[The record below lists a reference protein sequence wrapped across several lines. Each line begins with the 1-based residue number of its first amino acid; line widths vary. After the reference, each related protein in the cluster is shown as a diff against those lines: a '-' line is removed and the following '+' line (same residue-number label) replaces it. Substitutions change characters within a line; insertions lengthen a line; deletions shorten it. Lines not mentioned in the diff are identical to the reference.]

1 MEYFLEIKFL
11 LRGLITLKKRTETK
25 THCGKL
31 KMEKRNPR
39 HLDFDSGGDA
49 FQIPGRCQKPC
60 ALAKSDCWNHL
71 HVFLFQLFLLQLH
84 HRYS

>member
-39 HLDFDSGGDA
+39 HLDFDSGGGC
-49 FQIPGRCQKPC
+49 IPNSRTLPK
-60 ALAKSDCWNHL
+60 ALCL
-71 HVFLFQLFLLQLH
+71 GQV
-84 HRYS
+84 